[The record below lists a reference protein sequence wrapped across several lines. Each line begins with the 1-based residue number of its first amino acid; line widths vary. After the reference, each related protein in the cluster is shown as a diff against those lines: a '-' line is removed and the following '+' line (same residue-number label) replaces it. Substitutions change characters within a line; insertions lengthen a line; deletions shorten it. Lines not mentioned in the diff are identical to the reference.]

1 MRETAAP
8 KQSPGIPGSTQLLSD
23 DRLARRATQG
33 DQRAFEAIYRRYHQD
48 LYRFCLAM
56 IGNPQDAQDALQN
69 TMVKVLRALPG
80 EERQIKLKPWLY
92 RIARNEAV
100 ETLRRRRDNT
110 ELEPDAV
117 RASTEIPQAAE
128 DRERLRVLLVDLEQ
142 LPDRQRAAL
151 VMRELAGLNFAEIGE
166 TFGSSAGV
174 ARQTLYEARL
184 SLRQM
189 EEGREM
195 RCEAVMRELSDG
207 DGRVTRRRGL
217 HAHLRSC
224 SSCRAFRDRIAK
236 RHDELAAIAPLPAAL
251 SVGLL
256 HGLLGGQTSAAGAVS
271 AVGTAG
277 ATGAAGASS
286 TGLAGAIGAGAGKAV
301 ATSAIVKSIATVA
314 VVAAVGGAAADRSGV
329 IDVPFPGGNG
339 AVTKDASGPVKSSAP
354 GKSGGAVTQ
363 EPGTAEGPKGNTNR
377 KPGKG
382 EANSKS
388 ADKAKGRPAHAGK
401 RNHSSAGKSAKGKSG
416 GHSGRGN
423 SQAARE
429 RGKPAKTGQGT
440 NHDKGTA
447 TTHKSPNANPSPGD
461 GNGSHAKPTSP
472 RPTARPP
479 KAEGS
484 PATPSPPE
492 PNPNAGGAASK
503 GPGAGTVEAPE
514 P

>member
-1 MRETAAP
+1 MR
-8 KQSPGIPGSTQLLSD
+8 LLSD

-100 ETLRRRRDNT
+100 ETLRRRRDTT

-117 RASTEIPQAAE
+117 RASTEIPQAVE
-128 DRERLRVLLVDLEQ
+128 DRERLRVLFVDLEQ

-151 VMRELAGLNFAEIGE
+151 VMRELAGLDFAQIGE
-166 TFGSSAGV
+166 AFGSSAGV

-195 RCEAVMRELSDG
+195 RCEAVMRELSDA

-224 SSCRAFRDRIAK
+224 SSCRAFRDSIAK
-236 RHDELAAIAPLPAAL
+236 RRDELVAIAPLPAAL
-251 SVGLL
+251 SAGLL
-256 HGLLGGQTSAAGAVS
+256 HGLLGGQTGAAGAVS
-271 AVGTAG
+271 AAGTAG

-301 ATSAIVKSIATVA
+301 ATSAIVKSVATVA

-329 IDVPFPGGNG
+329 IDLPIPGAHDTSTKNAAEPQGSSTPGEDG
-339 AVTKDASGPVKSSAP
+339 ATTAGDSTEQANREHAPGAQSKGTANSGPS
-354 GKSGGAVTQ
+354 
-363 EPGTAEGPKGNTNR
+363 EG
-377 KPGKG
+377 
-382 EANSKS
+382 
-388 ADKAKGRPAHAGK
+388 AKGGPAGRGGPH
-401 RNHSSAGKSAKGKSG
+401 RSSPGNSTG
-416 GHSGRGN
+416 GGSRSHSGQGN

-429 RGKPAKTGQGT
+429 RGKPAKAGQGK
-440 NHDKGTA
+440 NHGQETSV
-447 TTHKSPNANPSPGD
+447 THKSPNADPSPGN
-461 GNGSHAKPTSP
+461 GNQSHPKPKPP

-479 KAEGS
+479 KAKSS
-484 PATPSPPE
+484 PATPNLPE
-492 PNPNAGGAASK
+492 PNPNAGGTASK
-503 GPGAGTVEAPE
+503 GSGKGKVEAPE